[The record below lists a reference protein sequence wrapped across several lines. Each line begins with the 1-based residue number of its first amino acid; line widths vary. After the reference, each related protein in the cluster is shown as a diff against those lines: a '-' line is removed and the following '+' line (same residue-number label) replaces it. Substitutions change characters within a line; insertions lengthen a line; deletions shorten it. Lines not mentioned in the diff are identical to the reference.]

1 MEPLTSTHYAT
12 PYYHNS
18 PKFTLTEQMEGEQ
31 VIPNYNQ
38 MNLPR
43 HISST
48 KYQTVKSLCNIG
60 RRLGELSKYQKYG
73 LGTNNGT
80 HRVVCELKLSF
91 T

>member
-1 MEPLTSTHYAT
+1 MEPLTSTHY
-12 PYYHNS
+12 YYLIITTAHNS
-18 PKFTLTEQMEGEQ
+18 HFTEHMGEQ

-38 MNLPR
+38 MNLPC

-60 RRLGELSKYQKYG
+60 RGLRELSKYQKYG
-73 LGTNNGT
+73 LGTKNGT